1 MAAPG
6 RLIAWHALFS
16 LALFSLCGALPE
28 ARAQNYPV
36 KSVRMIV
43 PHPAGGGPID
53 GPARG
58 MAEYLGKAFG
68 PTFLVENRD
77 GADGLIGTE
86 AVVKSAPDGYTLLT
100 TSASVI
106 TLNSFVRANLPYD
119 TSRDLDPVGY
129 IGVINSVVLVHP
141 SVPAKSMRELL
152 ELARAKPNTISWGTL
167 GTTSIGSLLIG
178 LFKTKDFNAPF
189 YMIPYK
195 STVQALLGTVAGDVN
210 VVAYAV
216 GEATR
221 FSKAGKVRA
230 LAISGGKRAPELP
243 EVPTLGEV
251 GINLKFRNWVAT
263 FVPAGTS
270 KDILRR
276 LNAEMAK
283 GVVDA
288 QYRQRY
294 LESVGLSVDEVSGVS
309 PEKFAEFIK
318 ADRQAYAE
326 IVKAAGIEKR

>member
-1 MAAPG
+1 MTAPAY
-6 RLIAWHALFS
+6 LIASFALFG
-16 LALFSLCGALPE
+16 LCTAPPG

-68 PTFLVENRD
+68 QTFVVENRD

-86 AVVKSAPDGYTLLT
+86 AAVKSAPDGYTLLT

-129 IGVINSVVLVHP
+129 IAVINSVVLVHP

-152 ELARAKPNTISWGTL
+152 DLARAKPNTISWGTL
-167 GTTSIGSLLIG
+167 GTTSLGSLLIG
-178 LFKTKDFNAPF
+178 LFKTKDFNASF

-216 GEATR
+216 GDAAR
-221 FSKAGKVRA
+221 LSKAGKLRA
-230 LAISGGKRAPELP
+230 LAISGGKRAPDLP
-243 EVPTLGEV
+243 DVPTLGEV
-251 GINLKFRNWVAT
+251 GINLRFRNWVGT

-270 KDILRR
+270 KDIVRR

-283 GVVDA
+283 AVADA
-288 QYRQRY
+288 QYRQRS
-294 LESVGLSVDEVSGVS
+294 LELVGLSTDEVSGVL

-318 ADRQAYAE
+318 ADREGYAE
-326 IVKAAGIEKR
+326 IVKVAGIEKR

>member
-1 MAAPG
+1 MRSAA
-6 RLIAWHALFS
+6 RWFAW
-16 LALFSLCGALPE
+16 LALSFGLAALS
-28 ARAQNYPV
+28 AAQAQNYPA
-36 KSVRMIV
+36 KSVRVIV
-43 PHPAGGGPID
+43 PHPPGGGPLD

-58 MAEYLGKAFG
+58 MAEYLGKALG
-68 PTFLVENRD
+68 QTFVVENRD
-77 GADGLIGTE
+77 GADGILGTE
-86 AVVKSAPDGYTLLT
+86 AAVKATPDGYTLLT

-106 TLNSFVRANLPYD
+106 TLNSFVRAKLPYD

-152 ELARAKPNTISWGTL
+152 DLARAKPDTISWGTL

-178 LFKTKDFNAPF
+178 LFRKDFGASF

-216 GEATR
+216 GEAAR
-221 FSKAGKVRA
+221 FSKAGKLRP
-230 LAISGGKRAPELP
+230 LATTGGKRWPDLP
-243 EVPTLGEV
+243 DVPTLGEA
-251 GINLKFRNWVAT
+251 GINLKFRNWVGT
-263 FVPAGTS
+263 FAPAGTP
-270 KDILRR
+270 KEIIRR

-283 GVVDA
+283 AIADA

-294 LESVGLSVDEVSGVS
+294 LTSVGLSIDEVSGAP

-318 ADRQAYAE
+318 ADREGYAE